1 MITDELD
8 RMEIPEIL
16 VDNSAEKAKSAE
28 PTNKDL
34 SYKIQ
39 IGAYS
44 RGLPTSVKRLF
55 DKLSLIRKID
65 NYTDDRGVVV
75 YTTGNLVNL
84 EDAMTMLK
92 QVEQESVKD
101 AIITAYFK
109 GKRIP
114 LTEAK
119 ALEGIK

>member
-1 MITDELD
+1 
-8 RMEIPEIL
+8 
-16 VDNSAEKAKSAE
+16 
-28 PTNKDL
+28 
-34 SYKIQ
+34 
-39 IGAYS
+39 
-44 RGLPTSVKRLF
+44 LPTSVKRLF

-92 QVEQESVKD
+92 QVQQEGVED
-101 AIITAYFK
+101 AIIAAYFK